1 MSLAYALFGAPR
13 YPTGKASDGSADTA
27 PVQFNTD
34 QPAHDYHDRFGIRSS
49 NTTTWLEKRGPD
61 YSDDST
67 HKRPR
72 GDMTPLPL
80 ETALSPLVPVQPTSP
95 PPAHIL
101 RARTYPNTVAESP
114 TRSDKILR
122 WISYAI
128 RFGGQSIGID
138 VVDGWAHLHE
148 LAKAASSERKDFAGL
163 TPGALHNIIESDVS
177 GRWWL
182 SGGRVCKVPR
192 ADRYPVS
199 FSTPKEEPMSVSWV
213 SFG

>member
-13 YPTGKASDGSADTA
+13 YPTGEASDGSAD
-27 PVQFNTD
+27 N
-34 QPAHDYHDRFGIRSS
+34 
-49 NTTTWLEKRGPD
+49 
-61 YSDDST
+61 
-67 HKRPR
+67 
-72 GDMTPLPL
+72 
-80 ETALSPLVPVQPTSP
+80 
-95 PPAHIL
+95 
-101 RARTYPNTVAESP
+101 
-114 TRSDKILR
+114 
-122 WISYAI
+122 AI

-163 TPGALHNIIESDVS
+163 TPAALHNIIESDVS

-199 FSTPKEEPMSVSWV
+199 LSTTKEESMSVSWV

>member
-13 YPTGKASDGSADTA
+13 YPTGEAPDGSAGTTPA
-27 PVQFNTD
+27 QSNTD
-34 QPAHDYHDRFGIRSS
+34 QPGYDYHDRHVIRLS
-49 NTTTWLEKRGPD
+49 NSTTWLVKRGPD
-61 YSDDST
+61 YPDESA

-80 ETALSPLVPVQPTSP
+80 ETALSPLVPVQPASP

-101 RARTYPNTVAESP
+101 RARTYSNSVAESL

-122 WISYAI
+122 WTSYAI

-148 LAKAASSERKDFAGL
+148 LAKAASSERKDFGGL
-163 TPGALHNIIESDVS
+163 TPDALHNIITSDVS

-199 FSTPKEEPMSVSWV
+199 LSTPKEESMSVSWV